1 MQTGNRYA
9 LYWHAFFLAVTVSFT
24 EVNTVMPALILEA
37 GGEESLVGA
46 LTAVMVGLPLI
57 SQLIFAGFLH
67 ARHRKKPYL
76 LLGIN
81 LRVVA
86 LAGAALGIARLGTS
100 EGIIPVVFL
109 SMAIFALSG
118 AFAGVS
124 YTDLVGKVVPHRERG
139 GFFVN
144 RQVATS
150 LGLLVSAIA
159 TRVFL
164 GATVFPEGYIV
175 LFALASGFLLL
186 ATGGFWM
193 IREPLPAETE
203 ANAESAGGR
212 PSFRDAFR
220 EVPEI
225 LRTDRNMRNLIALVN
240 MAAPGFT
247 AIPLV
252 TALAHRSYDL
262 NQTIVGT
269 FVLVQIF
276 GMLGSNVIWTRL
288 VGRGGFRLVLRAE
301 LLLLGVLFPLAF
313 LAAGRLPV
321 WGYGALYLVTGAV
334 ISAQRLGVEA
344 VVVQIAP
351 DAKRA
356 LYAGVFGAANLGT
369 AVMPLVTG
377 ALVANLGF
385 PLVFGAA
392 SLIALGGLVPLRSIS
407 CGEWYRNR

>member
-37 GGEESLVGA
+37 GGGESLVGA
-46 LTAVMVGLPLI
+46 LTAVMVGLPLV
-57 SQLIFAGFLH
+57 SQLLFAGFLH

-86 LAGAALGIARLGTS
+86 LAGAAFGIARLGTS
-100 EGIIPVVFL
+100 EGIIPVVFV
-109 SMAIFALSG
+109 SMAVFALSG

-150 LGLLVSAIA
+150 LGLFVSAVA

-164 GATVFPEGYIV
+164 GATVFPEGYVV
-175 LFALASGFLLL
+175 LFALASGFLFL
-186 ATGGFWM
+186 ATGGFWV
-193 IREPLPAETE
+193 IREPLPP
-203 ANAESAGGR
+203 ESDVPASGTR
-212 PSFRDAFR
+212 PGFLDAIR

-225 LRTDRNMRNLIALVN
+225 LRSDRNMRNLIVLVN
-240 MAAPGFT
+240 LAAPGFT

-262 NQTIVGT
+262 TQTIVGT
-269 FVLVQIF
+269 FVLVQIL
-276 GMLGSNVIWTRL
+276 GMLGSNAVWTRL
-288 VGRGGFRLVLRAE
+288 VRRGGFRLVLRAE
-301 LLLLGVLFPLAF
+301 LILLGILFPLAF

-321 WGYGALYLVTGAV
+321 WGY
-334 ISAQRLGVEA
+334 
-344 VVVQIAP
+344 
-351 DAKRA
+351 
-356 LYAGVFGAANLGT
+356 
-369 AVMPLVTG
+369 
-377 ALVANLGF
+377 
-385 PLVFGAA
+385 
-392 SLIALGGLVPLRSIS
+392 
-407 CGEWYRNR
+407 

>member
-37 GGEESLVGA
+37 GGGESLVGA
-46 LTAVMVGLPLI
+46 LTAVMVGLPLV
-57 SQLIFAGFLH
+57 SQLVFAGFLH

-76 LLGIN
+76 LFGIN

-86 LAGAALGIARLGTS
+86 LAGAAIGIARLGTS

-124 YTDLVGKVVPHRERG
+124 YADLVGKVVPHRERG
-139 GFFVN
+139 GFFVS

-150 LGLLVSAIA
+150 LGLFISAIA
-159 TRVFL
+159 TRIFL
-164 GATVFPEGYIV
+164 GATVFPEGYVV
-175 LFALASGFLLL
+175 LFALASGFLFL
-186 ATGGFWM
+186 ATGGFWV
-193 IREPLPAETE
+193 IREPLPAASEEET
-203 ANAESAGGR
+203 AGTR
-212 PSFRDAFR
+212 PGFLDAIR

-225 LRTDRNMRNLIALVN
+225 LRTDRNMRNLIVLVN
-240 MAAPGFT
+240 LAAPGFT

-262 NQTIVGT
+262 TQTIVGT
-269 FVLVQIF
+269 FVLIQIL
-276 GMLGSNVIWTRL
+276 GMLASNAVWTRL
-288 VGRGGFRLVLRAE
+288 VRRGGFRLILRAE
-301 LLLLGVLFPLAF
+301 LLLLGALFPLAF

-334 ISAQRLGVEA
+334 ISAQKLGVEA

-369 AVMPLVTG
+369 ALMPLVTG
-377 ALVANLGF
+377 ALVATLGF
-385 PLVFGAA
+385 PAVFIAA
-392 SLIALGGLVPLRSIS
+392 SVIALGGLIPLRSIS
-407 CGEWYRNR
+407 CGEWYRTG